1 MSIENPDTAKRI
13 PTIAMLESMKNVQLE
28 SVNADSLSDIKDVS
42 VDMKLTKEERIAD
55 FVRQIG
61 NPYCFK
67 CGKFIVKAK
76 FSENGISLEDCLQ
89 GILL

>member
-1 MSIENPDTAKRI
+1 
-13 PTIAMLESMKNVQLE
+13 MLEAMKDVQLE
-28 SVNADSLSDIKDVS
+28 SVDADNLTDIKDVS
-42 VDMKLTKEERIAD
+42 VDMKLPKEERIAD

-76 FSENGISLEDCLQ
+76 FIYFLVC
-89 GILL
+89 